1 MRNLSMVEWRTW
13 NRIPREPPVLRE
25 SRQFKFNLHGEVE
38 RFGFGG
44 NGLPEV
50 DAVGENLT
58 WNAWTWKGGLQKARR
73 MRRTP
78 I

>member
-13 NRIPREPPVLRE
+13 NRIPREPSVLRE

-50 DAVGENLT
+50 DTMGENLI
-58 WNAWTWKGGLQKARR
+58 WKGGLQKAWR
-73 MRRTP
+73 MRRIP